1 MIRHL
6 SLTLLVIF
14 DDTLTRKIL
23 IFYEFYACI
32 SISNADVSLSN
43 SSTNAIRSDV
53 EVILGFRLGDGS
65 AVVVQEHGNVV
76 SELVRGFCVTF
87 HLCHE

>member
-1 MIRHL
+1 MIRCL
-6 SLTLLVIF
+6 SLALLVIF

-43 SSTNAIRSDV
+43 SSKNAIRSDV
-53 EVILGFRLGDGS
+53 EVCFCRCFGNGS